1 MAVQAPTLRFGIA
14 GVAASMSEARAIMNH
29 PHLSITAAAA
39 RTRESLDR
47 FASEFPCDT
56 YQDLEAMF
64 ASPNV
69 DAVFIGT
76 PTQLHTEHA
85 LMALEHGK
93 HVIVSKPMAIT
104 LDDADRMIQAAE
116 RNRVQLV
123 VGHSQ
128 GFEIPVHKIREI
140 VRSGELG
147 RLRMINTW
155 YYTDW
160 IYRGRAAEELDTSM
174 GGGVAYRQGAHQ
186 FDILR
191 LIGGGL
197 VRSVRAMAG
206 VWDSEHP
213 TEGAYLAFLDF
224 EDGAAASAIFNGY
237 DHFRTTEL
245 GFPIGEGGQR
255 VREESYAQ
263 ARIALRAKGE
273 EAAKAEHRFGRQGQR
288 SEAERYHSFYGLTIV
303 SCERGDIRQS
313 PDGLLVYG
321 ENEKREVALP
331 KGVTDRDVMVDE
343 LYQEVAHDKPPL
355 HSGRWA
361 KATLEVCLAV
371 LQSGRERREV
381 LLQHQVPTLD

>member
-14 GVAASMSEARAIMNH
+14 GVAASMSEARAIAKH
-29 PHLSITAAAA
+29 PNLTITASAA
-39 RTRESLDR
+39 RTRESLNR
-47 FASEFPCDT
+47 FTAEFPCDT
-56 YQDLEAMF
+56 YQDIEAMF

-85 LMALEHGK
+85 VTALEHGK

-116 RNRVQLV
+116 RSRVQLV

-128 GFEIPVHKIREI
+128 GFETPVHKIREI
-140 VRSGELG
+140 VASGELG
-147 RLRMINTW
+147 PLRMINTW

-160 IYRGRAAEELDTSM
+160 IYRGRAPEELDTSK
-174 GGGVAYRQGAHQ
+174 GGGVVYRQAAHQ

-197 VRSVRAMAG
+197 VRSVRAMTG

-224 EDGAAASAIFNGY
+224 EGGAAASAVFNGY

-255 VREESYAQ
+255 VREEGYAA
-263 ARIALRAKGE
+263 ARIALRASGE
-273 EAAKAEHRFGRQGQR
+273 EAQKAAHRFGRQGER
-288 SEAERYHSFYGLTIV
+288 SEAERFHSFYGLTVV

-321 ENEKREVALP
+321 ETEKREVVLP
-331 KGVTDRDVMVDE
+331 KGVTGRDVMVDE
-343 LYQEVAHDKPPL
+343 LYQAVAHDKPPL

-371 LQSGRERREV
+371 LQSSRERREV
-381 LLQHQVPTLD
+381 QLQHQVPTPD